1 MKSAT
6 VLHLPKSR
14 EYQMM
19 LEPRPFQEICF
30 VRFRVFQAG
39 ASFHE

>member
-6 VLHLPKSR
+6 FLHLPKSR
-14 EYQMM
+14 EYNMM
-19 LEPRPFQEICF
+19 LEPLPFQEICF
-30 VRFRVFQAG
+30 ARFRVFQAG